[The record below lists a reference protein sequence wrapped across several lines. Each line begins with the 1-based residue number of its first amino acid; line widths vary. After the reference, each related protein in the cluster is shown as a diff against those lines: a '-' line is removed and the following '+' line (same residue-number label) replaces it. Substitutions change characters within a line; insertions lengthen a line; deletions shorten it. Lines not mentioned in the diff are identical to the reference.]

1 MKVSDIGGEFELIK
15 RINKK
20 TKLFSKDVIV
30 GIGDDAAVLKYS
42 KGKYLLFTTD
52 MLVEEDHFSLD
63 YCSAE
68 QVGMKAMEVN
78 VSDIAAMGGVPKHAL
93 ISLAL
98 PKNIEAG
105 FVDGLYNGLNKAGE
119 KYQVNVIGGDIT
131 HSKQIVINV
140 SMAGFVE
147 KKNLC
152 LRSDAKAG
160 DLICLSGDVG
170 KSTAGLELLK
180 KKKQGKSIKPHIE
193 PKARLGFARKIAPYV
208 NALEDVS
215 DGLAQEA
222 RNICDA
228 SKKGAVIFK
237 EKIPI
242 SKNTIDDA
250 KKVKKDAY
258 DFALY
263 GGEDFELVFTVNKK
277 NFKLLKSSKNS
288 KNFLGHKKSQSDF
301 FVNKKIKFYV
311 VGEVLPKNKGLY
323 LLDNGRK
330 IKLKKGY
337 DHFK

>member
-1 MKVSDIGGEFELIK
+1 MKISDIGGEFELIK

-42 KGKYLLFTTD
+42 KSKYLLFTTD
-52 MLVEEDHFSLD
+52 MLVEDDHFSLE
-63 YCSAE
+63 YSNAE
-68 QVGMKAMEVN
+68 QVGMKAIEVN
-78 VSDIAAMGGVPKHAL
+78 VSDIAAMGGAPKHAL

-98 PKNIEAG
+98 PKNIGVG
-105 FVDGLYNGLNKAGE
+105 FVDCLYKGLNKAGE
-119 KYQVNVIGGDIT
+119 KYKVNIIGGDIT

-140 SMAGFVE
+140 SMIGFVE

-160 DLICLSGDVG
+160 DLICLSGDIG

-180 KKKQGKSIKPHIE
+180 KKKKGKSIKPHLE
-193 PKARLGFARKIAPYV
+193 PKARLGFARKIANYV
-208 NALEDVS
+208 NTMEDVS
-215 DGLAQEA
+215 DGLAQEV
-222 RNICDA
+222 RNICDM
-228 SKKGAVIFK
+228 SKVGAVIYK

-242 SKNTIDDA
+242 SKTTIDDT
-250 KKVKKDAY
+250 KKIKKDAY
-258 DFALY
+258 EFALY

-277 NFKLLKSSKNS
+277 NFKLLK
-288 KNFLGHKKSQSDF
+288 
-301 FVNKKIKFYV
+301 KKIKNKIYV
-311 VGEVLPKNKGLY
+311 VGEVLNKNKGLY
-323 LLDNGRK
+323 LLDKGKK